1 MIDITLP
8 TNKISLTPEITPSV
22 LHPVKKSNSLLIV
35 VCVLIFAGILLYLY
49 LREQEAKKDRQ

>member
-8 TNKISLTPEITPSV
+8 TNNISLTPEITLSV
-22 LHPVKKSNSLLIV
+22 LHPVKKSNTLLIV